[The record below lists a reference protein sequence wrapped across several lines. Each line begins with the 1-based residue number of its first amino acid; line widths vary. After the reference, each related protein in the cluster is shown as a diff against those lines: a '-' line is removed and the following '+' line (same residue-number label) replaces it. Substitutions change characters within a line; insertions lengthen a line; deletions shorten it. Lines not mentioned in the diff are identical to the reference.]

1 MNSNLQNQ
9 YMSKLRAFSEI
20 LSIFIILISI
30 LFLIGW
36 AFNIEIL
43 KTPGSDFSTIKS
55 NTAFSFLLIGIIIWL
70 LQEKRVNSRNIL
82 ISRILSLI
90 ILLIGSFTLFEYI
103 SSINLGI
110 DQILFSEPHDA
121 FQTGALNRMS
131 LVAVSS
137 LLLISISLLTIDKEE
152 KGNFHLFQL
161 LIILVG
167 LISFLVLLGYLYQTT
182 IYPILNTTAPSLYG
196 SVMLFIIFLAIIAS
210 RPNKG
215 FMKILTSKGV
225 AGVFA
230 RRIIPSIIIIPL
242 ILGWLRL
249 LGEHMGLYDA
259 EFGTAIT
266 IFFTILILAILVWL
280 SIVSID
286 NIDVKRFQAEE
297 NIKRQAE
304 LINLTH
310 DAIFVRNMDDEIT
323 FWNKGSEETYGW
335 SRDEALGRVTHDLL
349 QSEYPEPLDEIQ
361 EDVLNYGQWDG
372 ELTHKKRDG
381 TSIMVLSRWSL
392 QKDESGKPLGFL
404 EINTDITK
412 RKEAQEKLKELVEEL
427 KRSNYELQQF
437 TYITSHDLQEPL
449 RSIASFA
456 QLLGRRYNGKID
468 SSADEYID
476 FIVDGAMRMKEMIQG
491 LLEYSLVG
499 KGENFQ
505 LTDVNETIDI
515 VLSNLKRL
523 IDENEAEITHE
534 RLPTVT
540 ADSRQLVQIFQ
551 NLIVNAVKF
560 KKPETRPKIRISAYL
575 DTKKKEYIFSVS
587 DNGIGI
593 EKQYSDKIFD
603 IFKRLHTI
611 DEYRG
616 TGIGLAICKRIVE
629 HHGGKIWVESK
640 YGAGSTFYFTIP
652 INPVNS

>member
-9 YMSKLRAFSEI
+9 YMFRLRTFSEI
-20 LSIFIILISI
+20 LSICIVLMSI

-36 AFNIEIL
+36 AFSIGIL
-43 KTPGSDFSTIKS
+43 KTPGPDFSTIKS
-55 NTAFSFLLIGIIIWL
+55 NTAFSFLLVGIIIWL
-70 LQEKRVNSRNIL
+70 LQEKRINSRNIL
-82 ISRILSLI
+82 IARILSLI

-103 SSINLGI
+103 SGINLGI
-110 DQILFSEPHDA
+110 DQILFMEPHGA

-137 LLLISISLLTIDKEE
+137 LLLISISLLTIDRKE

-161 LIILVG
+161 LIIMVG
-167 LISFLVLLGYLYQTT
+167 LISFLIVLGYLYQTA
-182 IYPILNTTAPSLYG
+182 IYPIQNTTAPSPYG
-196 SVMLFIIFLAIIAS
+196 SVMLLIIFIAIIAS
-210 RPNKG
+210 RPDNG
-215 FMKILTSKGV
+215 FMKILTSEGS

-249 LGEHMGLYDA
+249 LGEQMQLYDA

-266 IFFTILILAILVWL
+266 IFITILILALLTWL
-280 SIVSID
+280 SVQSIYK
-286 NIDVKRFQAEE
+286 IDISRQRAEE
-297 NIKRQAE
+297 NIKTQAN

-310 DAIFVRNMDDEIT
+310 DAIFVRNMDDKIT
-323 FWNKGSEETYGW
+323 FWNKGSEENYGW
-335 SRDEALGRVTHDLL
+335 SQEEALGKVTHELL
-349 QSEYPEPLDEIQ
+349 HTEYPKPLDEIQ
-361 EDVLNYGQWDG
+361 KDVLDYGQWDG
-372 ELTHKKRDG
+372 ELIHKKRDG
-381 TSIMVLSRWSL
+381 NFIIVLSRWSL
-392 QKDESGKPLGFL
+392 QKDESGEPLGFL
-404 EINTDITK
+404 EVNTDITK
-412 RKEAQEKLKELVEEL
+412 RKEAQKKLKELVEEL

-456 QLLGRRYNGKID
+456 QLLERRYKDKLD

-476 FIVDGAMRMKEMIQG
+476 FIVSGAVRMKEMIQG
-491 LLEYSLVG
+491 LLDYSLVG

-505 LTDVNETIDI
+505 LTDVNEIIGT
-515 VLSNLKRL
+515 VLSNLNRL
-523 IDENEAEITHE
+523 IDENKAEITHDQ
-534 RLPTVT
+534 LPTIT

-551 NLIVNAVKF
+551 NLIGNAIKF
-560 KKPETRPKIRISAYL
+560 KKPKIQPKIHISGYL

-593 EKQYSDKIFD
+593 EKQYNNKIFD

-629 HHGGKIWVESK
+629 HYGGKIWVESK
-640 YGAGSTFYFTIP
+640 YGKGSTFYFTIP
-652 INPVNS
+652 WQPE